1 MNRQLFV
8 FVPALGLLTTGFA
21 TTGFAQAK
29 ATSRTE
35 AYYHFSKARMLD
47 DQGQAAQAIEE
58 FKRALD
64 LDPNNSLILSEM
76 AESYLRNNR
85 LREAVDV
92 AQKAIQA
99 DRDNIEAHKIL
110 STVYLQVIGRANAQQ
125 PPSVETINNAIH
137 EFEEIIRIDPTER
150 QSFLMLGRLYQIKGD
165 RDKATEIYKKFLGV
179 EPGSEEGVTAL
190 AKLHM
195 DAGNFKEAADLLEGF
210 IKQRPDSDAAR
221 QTLGEAYS
229 EMQEYAKAAEA
240 YRRAGELDPEDMEI
254 KKAEAQALFLAD
266 KIDEAAK
273 LYQELLKAEPD
284 DGIALLRLGKIYH

>member
-1 MNRQLFV
+1 MNRQLLV
-8 FVPALGLLTTGFA
+8 FAALGLLTTGFA

-125 PPSVETINNAIH
+125 PPSTETID
-137 EFEEIIRIDPTER
+137 RKST
-150 QSFLMLGRLYQIKGD
+150 RLNSSH
-165 RDKATEIYKKFLGV
+165 V
-179 EPGSEEGVTAL
+179 
-190 AKLHM
+190 
-195 DAGNFKEAADLLEGF
+195 
-210 IKQRPDSDAAR
+210 
-221 QTLGEAYS
+221 
-229 EMQEYAKAAEA
+229 
-240 YRRAGELDPEDMEI
+240 
-254 KKAEAQALFLAD
+254 
-266 KIDEAAK
+266 KI
-273 LYQELLKAEPD
+273 
-284 DGIALLRLGKIYH
+284 